1 MNLLNKSQGKIN
13 NLSLTLKVI
22 FWALVVVF
30 IVILS
35 YFMIPAFRTREFFRF
50 VSIFGVIFFLLGIAL
65 IFFTIRE
72 KIKGL
77 LKKFLILTGASAI
90 GIPIGVILH
99 NLFYGL
105 FIVLF
110 GADFWERTGLGDEP
124 FFFILALIVCPI
136 AFLVGVI
143 GSLILFIK
151 KKKKKIS

>member
-1 MNLLNKSQGKIN
+1 MNLLKKSQEKIN
-13 NLSLTLKVI
+13 NPSFTLKAI

-30 IVILS
+30 TLIVGYITIPILS
-35 YFMIPAFRTREFFRF
+35 RYMGFDFII
-50 VSIFGVIFFLLGIAL
+50 VSGIIFFLLGIAL
-65 IFFTIRE
+65 IFLTIRE
-72 KIKGL
+72 KIDRL

-99 NLFYGL
+99 NLFYAL
-105 FIVLF
+105 FIVWF

-143 GSLILFIK
+143 GSIVLFIK

>member
-1 MNLLNKSQGKIN
+1 MKTLKKSQEEVNDPSFI
-13 NLSLTLKVI
+13 LKAI

-30 IVILS
+30 VFIMSCFV
-35 YFMIPAFRTREFFRF
+35 IPAFRTREFFSY
-50 VSIFGVIFFLLGIAL
+50 VSVLGIIFFLLGIAI

-72 KIKGL
+72 KIDRI

-105 FIVLF
+105 FIVWF

-136 AFLVGVI
+136 AFIVGVI
-143 GSLILFIK
+143 GSIVLFIK
-151 KKKKKIS
+151 KKKKN